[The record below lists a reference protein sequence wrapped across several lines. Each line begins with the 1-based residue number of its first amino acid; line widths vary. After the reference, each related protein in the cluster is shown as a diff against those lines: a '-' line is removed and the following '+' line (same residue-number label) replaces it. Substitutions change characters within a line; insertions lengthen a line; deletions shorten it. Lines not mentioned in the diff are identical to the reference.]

1 MRALGSFTTINKQG
15 APMTDENEK
24 TVEKGNQY
32 DPQSLALDE
41 ELSELDLEQ
50 VAGACSWTE
59 TKTERL

>member
-1 MRALGSFTTINKQG
+1 
-15 APMTDENEK
+15 MTDENEK